1 MTLPN
6 PERAVVDIAKLRD
19 YCLSS
24 THPRGKHKARV
35 FLSSLGL
42 GAEDAH
48 VLQGLLLAAA
58 LTHEVIVGE
67 KDDFGQ
73 RYILDVELMTDVGTA
88 KVRSAWIVRAD
99 EDFARLLTCYML

>member
-35 FLSSLGL
+35 FLASLGL
-42 GAEDAH
+42 SAANAE
-48 VLQGLLLAAA
+48 VLQHLLLRAAIINDVELA
-58 LTHEVIVGE
+58 E

-73 RYILDVELMTDVGTA
+73 RYTLDFEVTTDVGSA
-88 KVRSAWIVRAD
+88 KVRSAWIVRVD
-99 EDFARLLTCYML
+99 EDFARLLTCYVL